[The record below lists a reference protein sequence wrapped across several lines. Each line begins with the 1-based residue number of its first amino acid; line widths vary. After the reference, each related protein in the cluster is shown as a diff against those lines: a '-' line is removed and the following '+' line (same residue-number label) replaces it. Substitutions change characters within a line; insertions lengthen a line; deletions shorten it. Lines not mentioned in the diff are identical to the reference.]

1 MMSGYLLDQANS
13 SVGEALMMRTLP
25 LTTVIYKDPL
35 YGNGSLHFK
44 HIRHKMEDFLI
55 VSASNGSAEGVY
67 RNATPVAQEC
77 ALSWCVKTIQ
87 SSYNRGEYSEV
98 VLDTAFNTTTGA
110 FPWQGFPFKNEVEEG
125 TDLIYLE
132 NITIQVGAPSN
143 EQGSH
148 EYGATNITASSI
160 IQGLTDIFPS
170 YTTIAS
176 QSATPV
182 FRYKVWSAGAPWTQL
197 LHFNPWVAPN
207 NVTRHMERLATAMTN
222 IVRSA
227 PSHQDVNGSAWEKE
241 TFISVRWEW
250 LVFPF
255 LLLILSFVFLVSTII
270 KTSKDSGANVWKTST
285 MPTLIYSLPKE
296 TQGQFTKSSTWS
308 SAKETKKV
316 RIKLLPNM
324 GWRVS
329 GASHLSTSPQLPRPA
344 VQAPPG
350 WI

>member
-13 SVGEALMMRTLP
+13 SMGEALIMRTLP
-25 LTTVIYKDPL
+25 LTTVTYKEPL
-35 YGNGSLHFK
+35 YGNGSINFK
-44 HIRHKMEDFLI
+44 HIRHMIEDVLI

-67 RNATPVAQEC
+67 QNATPVAQEC
-77 ALSWCVKTIQ
+77 ILSWCVKAIE
-87 SSYNRGEYSEV
+87 SSYSLGEYSEV
-98 VLDTAFNTTTGA
+98 VVNTVFNTTPGA
-110 FPWQGFPFKNEVEEG
+110 FPWYGVPYKDENEEG
-125 TDLIYLE
+125 TDIVYME
-132 NITIQVGAPSN
+132 NVTIQVDVSSN
-143 EQGSH
+143 EHGSR
-148 EYGATNITASSI
+148 EYGVTNTTASSVI
-160 IQGLTDIFPS
+160 MGLTDIFPS
-170 YTTIAS
+170 YTTMAD
-176 QSATPV
+176 QSATPI
-182 FRYKVWSAGAPWTQL
+182 FRYKIWSTGPPWTQL
-197 LHFNPWVAPN
+197 LHYNPWIAPN

-222 IVRSA
+222 IIRSS

-241 TFISVRWEW
+241 TFISVRWQW

-255 LLLILSFVFLVSTII
+255 LLLVLSLVFLVSTII
-270 KTSKDSGANVWKTST
+270 KTSKGSGANVWKTSA

-296 TQGQFTKSSTWS
+296 TQGQFTKPSTWS